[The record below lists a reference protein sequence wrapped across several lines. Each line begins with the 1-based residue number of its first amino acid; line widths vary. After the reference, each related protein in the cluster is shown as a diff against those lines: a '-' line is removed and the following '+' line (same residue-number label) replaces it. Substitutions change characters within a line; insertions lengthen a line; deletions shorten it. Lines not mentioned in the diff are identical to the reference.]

1 MTTQLLSLPETKQKY
16 GYYVPTF
23 PAPIPSSLPSK
34 EQIPTGSHGLAVS
47 EETYWNVY
55 YEGNGEAYY
64 DGNYEWN
71 NGILEEK
78 GMSRYQVTEMSDWL
92 VMALREYLNT
102 HQIAKIVCSGT
113 FGFGLQLK
121 GGTVIRKPDV
131 AVVLNS
137 NLRELKRDDH
147 SYKGIFDLC
156 IEALSDSD
164 KREIKRDT
172 IQKKQEYAEAR
183 IKEYYLIDDKKRM
196 AFYRLNKW
204 GEYEEIEGEIIQSS
218 VLPGFQF
225 RKSDLFR
232 RPTLEEMAEDEVYQ
246 GYVLPL
252 YQEQK
257 QELGEVKDE
266 LVIQCE
272 QTEQERH
279 DKEVALQRAE
289 QERQAKEQERH
300 DKEVALQRAEQERQA
315 KEQER
320 HDKEV
325 ALQRAEQERHDKEIA
340 LQWAEQ
346 ERHDKEVALQRAEL
360 LAARLRELGIAP
372 D

>member
-1 MTTQLLSLPETKQKY
+1 MTTQLLSLPETKQMH
-16 GYYVPTF
+16 GYHETTF
-23 PAPIPSSLPSK
+23 RRDTPSSLPSK

-71 NGILEEK
+71 NGTLEEK
-78 GMSRYQVTEMSDWL
+78 GMSRYQVTEMNDWL

-121 GGTVIRKPDV
+121 SGTVIRKPDV

-137 NLRELKRDDH
+137 NSRQLKGDDH

-164 KREIKRDT
+164 SREVKKDT
-172 IQKKQEYAEAR
+172 IQKKREYAESR
-183 IKEYYLIDDKKRM
+183 IKEYYLLDDKNRM

-204 GEYEEIEGEIIQSS
+204 GQYEEIEGEIIQSS

-232 RPTLEEMAEDEVYQ
+232 RPTLEEMAKDEVYQ

-257 QELGEVKDE
+257 QELDEVKDELDEVKDE
-266 LVIQCE
+266 LVIQR
-272 QTEQERH
+272 ERT
-279 DKEVALQRAE
+279 E

-300 DKEVALQRAEQERQA
+300 DKEVALQRAEQERQ
-315 KEQER
+315 
-320 HDKEV
+320 
-325 ALQRAEQERHDKEIA
+325 
-340 LQWAEQ
+340 
-346 ERHDKEVALQRAEL
+346 RAEL
-360 LAARLRELGIAP
+360 LAAKLRELGI
-372 D
+372 DLETVL

>member
-1 MTTQLLSLPETKQKY
+1 MTTQLLSLPETKQIT
-16 GYYVPTF
+16 GYHGSTF
-23 PAPIPSSLPSK
+23 HAPMPFSLPSK
-34 EQIPTGSHGLAVS
+34 EQIPTGRHGLAVS
-47 EETYWNVY
+47 EETYWKVY
-55 YEGNGEAYY
+55 YEGSGELYY

-78 GMSRYQVTEMSDWL
+78 GMSRYQVMEMSDWL
-92 VMALREYLNT
+92 VMALREYFNT
-102 HQIAKIVCSGT
+102 HPIAKIVCSGT

-121 GGTVIRKPDV
+121 NGTVIRKPDV

-137 NLRELKRDDH
+137 NSRELKGADS
-147 SYKGIFDLC
+147 SYKGVFDLC

-164 KREIKRDT
+164 NREVKKDT
-172 IQKKQEYAEAR
+172 IQKKREYAEAR
-183 IKEYYLIDDKKRM
+183 IKEYYLIDDKNRM

-257 QELGEVKDE
+257 QELDEVKDE
-266 LVIQCE
+266 LVIQRE
-272 QTEQERH
+272 QTDLALQHAEQERQA
-279 DKEVALQRAE
+279 KEVALQRAE

-300 DKEVALQRAEQERQA
+300 DKEVALQRAE
-315 KEQER
+315 
-320 HDKEV
+320 
-325 ALQRAEQERHDKEIA
+325 
-340 LQWAEQ
+340 
-346 ERHDKEVALQRAEL
+346 L
-360 LAARLRELGIAP
+360 LAMKLRELGIAP
-372 D
+372 ESILSLSYSLPSVECNTEI

>member
-1 MTTQLLSLPETKQKY
+1 MTTQLLSLPETKQIT
-16 GYYVPTF
+16 GYHGSTF
-23 PAPIPSSLPSK
+23 HAPMPFSLPSK
-34 EQIPTGSHGLAVS
+34 EQIPTGRHGLAVS
-47 EETYWNVY
+47 EETYWKVY
-55 YEGNGEAYY
+55 YEGSGELYY

-78 GMSRYQVTEMSDWL
+78 GMSRYQVTEMNDWL

-102 HQIAKIVCSGT
+102 LPIAKIVCSGT

-137 NLRELKRDDH
+137 NSRELKGDDH
-147 SYKGIFDLC
+147 SYKGVFDLC

-164 KREIKRDT
+164 KKEVEKDT
-172 IQKKQEYAEAR
+172 IHKKREYAEAR
-183 IKEYYLIDDKKRM
+183 IKEYYLLDDKNRM

-204 GEYEEIEGEIIQSS
+204 GKYEEIAGEIIQSS

-252 YQEQK
+252 YQEKK
-257 QELGEVKDE
+257 QELDEVKDE
-266 LVIQCE
+266 LVIQGE
-272 QTEQERH
+272 QTELALQHAEQERQA
-279 DKEVALQRAE
+279 KELALQRAE
-289 QERQAKEQERH
+289 QERQAKEL
-300 DKEVALQRAEQERQA
+300 ALQRAEQERQA
-315 KEQER
+315 KEL
-320 HDKEV
+320 
-325 ALQRAEQERHDKEIA
+325 ALQQAEQERQAKELA
-340 LQWAEQ
+340 LQQ
-346 ERHDKEVALQRAEL
+346 AEL
-360 LAARLRELGIAP
+360 LATRLRELGIAP
-372 D
+372 ESILSL

>member
-1 MTTQLLSLPETKQKY
+1 MTTQLLSLPETKQMH

-23 PAPIPSSLPSK
+23 HAPPSSLPK

-78 GMSRYQVTEMSDWL
+78 GMSRYQVTEMNDWL
-92 VMALREYLNT
+92 VMALREYFNT
-102 HQIAKIVCSGT
+102 HPIAKFVVSGT
-113 FGFGLQLK
+113 FGFRLHLK
-121 GGTVIRKPDV
+121 SGTVIRKPDV

-137 NLRELKRDDH
+137 NLRELKGDDH

-156 IEALSDSD
+156 IEVLSDSD
-164 KREIKRDT
+164 SREVKKDT
-172 IQKKQEYAEAR
+172 IQKKREYAEAR
-183 IKEYYLIDDKKRM
+183 IKEYYLLDDKKRM

-204 GEYEEIEGEIIQSS
+204 GEYEEIEGDIIQSS

-232 RPTLEEMAEDEVYQ
+232 RPTSEEMAEDEVYQ
-246 GYVLPL
+246 GYVLPA
-252 YQEQK
+252 YQKQK
-257 QELGEVKDE
+257 QELI
-266 LVIQCE
+266 IQCE
-272 QTEQERH
+272 QT
-279 DKEVALQRAE
+279 
-289 QERQAKEQERH
+289 
-300 DKEVALQRAEQERQA
+300 EQERQA

-325 ALQRAEQERHDKEIA
+325 ALQRAEQERHDKEVALQRAEQERHDKEVALQRAEQERHDKEIA
-340 LQWAEQ
+340 LQRAEQERQAKEQ

-360 LAARLRELGIAP
+360 LATKLRELGIAP
-372 D
+372 ESIGK

>member
-1 MTTQLLSLPETKQKY
+1 MTTQLLSLPETKQMH

-23 PAPIPSSLPSK
+23 HAPSSLPSK
-34 EQIPTGSHGLAVS
+34 EQIPTGCHGLAVS

-55 YEGNGEAYY
+55 YEGSGEMYY

-92 VMALREYLNT
+92 VMALREYFNT
-102 HQIAKIVCSGT
+102 HPIAKIVCSGT

-137 NLRELKRDDH
+137 NSRELKGEDH
-147 SYKGIFDLC
+147 SYKGVFDLC

-164 KREIKRDT
+164 NREVKKDT
-172 IQKKQEYAEAR
+172 IQKKREYAEAR
-183 IKEYYLIDDKKRM
+183 IKEYYLIDDKNRM

-257 QELGEVKDE
+257 QEL
-266 LVIQCE
+266 VIQCE

-279 DKEVALQRAE
+279 DKEVALQH
-289 QERQAKEQERH
+289 AKQERH
-300 DKEVALQRAEQERQA
+300 DKEVALQ
-315 KEQER
+315 
-320 HDKEV
+320 H
-325 ALQRAEQERHDKEIA
+325 
-340 LQWAEQ
+340 AEQ
-346 ERHDKEVALQRAEL
+346 ERHDKEVALQHAEQERHDKEVALQHAQL
-360 LAARLRELGIAP
+360 LAARLRELGIDPKTILGTALS
-372 D
+372 